1 MRNKIFSILLLSLFL
16 TASASAKDVYLTMG
30 KDALQFQSSKFGQR
44 LELVEESEEIVV
56 IKIDEEALPYISYF
70 MHDEFNRCGGFV
82 FHENE
87 EDARNTLAA
96 DDKRAM
102 AKSSFFS
109 FYQIDNEKVV
119 RDAIAQVDPSQIKQ
133 TIEQLSNFNNR
144 YYQSQTGVDA
154 AKWIKNQWQM
164 LSKHRSDVTV
174 ELYEHRSWDQP
185 SVIMTVQGQ
194 SDDIVVVGGHL
205 DSIAGFWGRSSAR
218 APGADDNAS
227 GIATITEVIRVLMNS
242 NFKPVKTL
250 KFMGYAAEEVGL
262 RGSKEIAQSMRAQG
276 ANVIGAL
283 QLDMTNFKGT
293 EDLDIVMMTDFT
305 NEEQNAF
312 VGTLIDTYLPDV
324 SWGYDRCGYACSDHA
339 SWHNEGFPASMPF
352 ESRMRE
358 SNRNIHTSR
367 DTLDQSRGSTSHASK
382 FARMA
387 LAFVLELD

>member
-1 MRNKIFSILLLSLFL
+1 MRNKILSGLLFPLILS
-16 TASASAKDVYLTMG
+16 SAVSAKDVYITMG

-44 LELVEESEEIVV
+44 LELVQENEDIVLV
-56 IKIDEEALPYISYF
+56 KIDEEALPYVSYF

-82 FHENE
+82 FHESE
-87 EDARNTLAA
+87 QDAVETLLA
-96 DDKRAM
+96 DDKRAF
-102 AKSSFFS
+102 AKSSYSS
-109 FYQIDNEKVV
+109 FYQVDNEKVV
-119 RDAIAQVDPSQIKQ
+119 RDAIAQVDAAKIKK
-133 TIEQLSNFNNR
+133 TIEELSGFNNR
-144 YYQSQTGVDA
+144 YYQSDTGVEA
-154 AKWIKNQWQM
+154 AKWIQKEWKA
-164 LSKHRSDVTV
+164 LSSHRNDVTV
-174 ELYEHRSWDQP
+174 ELFEHRSWSQP
-185 SVIMTVQGQ
+185 SVIMTIKGQ
-194 SDDIVVVGGHL
+194 TDDIVVVGGHL

-227 GIATITEVIRVLMNS
+227 GIATITEIIRVLMNS
-242 NFKPVKTL
+242 NYQPRKTL

-262 RGSKEIAQSMRAQG
+262 RGSKEIAQSMSSQG

-293 EDLDIVMMTDFT
+293 QDLDIVLMTDFT

-324 SWGYDRCGYACSDHA
+324 SWGYDKCGYACSDHA

-358 SNRNIHTSR
+358 SNRNIHSAR

-387 LAFVLELD
+387 LAYVLELD